1 MVWSQLISDNH
12 MGTSKTGPSE
22 FSVLE
27 QESRALYPLINQHH
41 WMLTNHKKGLRCGVG
56 CLSPGKD
63 NFQWGLTDEGH
74 LLSRVSAV
82 GKSKT
87 AVVRGVY
94 CAVTAQYPPQMSMA
108 QTPFSFLFCHSKYVV
123 FMFMIGS
130 WSQDGYFTPSLFSVL
145 WVGARRK
152 PKGGKGST
160 YIRKAIISWKYSTI
174 FYYVSL
180 ETVVIWLF

>member
-41 WMLTNHKKGLRCGVG
+41 WMLTNHQKGLRCGLG

-82 GKSKT
+82 GNQRLQLWGEFIVLLQHNIHHRCQWPKLLFPFCS
-87 AVVRGVY
+87 AIL
-94 CAVTAQYPPQMSMA
+94 SMW
-108 QTPFSFLFCHSKYVV
+108 FSCSWLVHDLKMAILPLVFFL
-123 FMFMIGS
+123 
-130 WSQDGYFTPSLFSVL
+130 
-145 WVGARRK
+145 
-152 PKGGKGST
+152 
-160 YIRKAIISWKYSTI
+160 YSG
-174 FYYVSL
+174 
-180 ETVVIWLF
+180 